1 MGKLEFNI
9 SEIHQTSMSIMFANS
24 ACFENVQCESLS
36 VTDPA
41 IFSFSEF
48 DTPTMVDKS
57 LNQSKFFDLLS
68 QS

>member
-1 MGKLEFNI
+1 
-9 SEIHQTSMSIMFANS
+9 MSIMFANS